1 MRTDNQNTWQ
11 LRSKLWLEVNG
22 HPVIGEGRMAMLE
35 AIDRHG
41 SIKQASL
48 ETGIAYRKMRGAIR
62 EMESILGRSMV
73 MAFRGG
79 KDQGGAN
86 LTAEAHELMA
96 FYTKLA
102 DSLQKEMDTRFQ
114 EFFG

>member
-1 MRTDNQNTWQ
+1 MQTKNQNQWQ
-11 LRSKLWLEVNG
+11 IRSKLWLEVNG

-41 SIKQASL
+41 SIIQASR
-48 ETGIAYRKMRGAIR
+48 ETGIAYRKIRGAIR

-73 MAFRGG
+73 RAFRGG
-79 KDQGGAN
+79 KYQGGAN
-86 LTAEAHELMA
+86 LTVEARELMA
-96 FYTKLA
+96 SYTKLA
-102 DSLQKEMDTRFQ
+102 ESLQAEMNTRFQ